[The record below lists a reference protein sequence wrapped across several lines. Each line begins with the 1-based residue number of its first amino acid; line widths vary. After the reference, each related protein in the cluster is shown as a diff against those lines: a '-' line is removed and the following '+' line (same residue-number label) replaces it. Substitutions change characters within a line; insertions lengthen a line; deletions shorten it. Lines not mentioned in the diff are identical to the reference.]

1 MAKNNQKLLIF
12 FIIICLPILI
22 IISPEWLTINGITP
36 CWPVIL
42 LLPFSL
48 KNPPWI
54 SAMAGVLL
62 GIFVDSFTITD
73 VSCIPSLFILS
84 LVWSQ
89 YGLHNKKIELFLNIG
104 LMAIFGTAFVGLSI
118 WVQKIIMYSVLRN
131 NWFHSWSIYVLIS
144 EVIITGLV
152 APFFSSWLLLK
163 YKKTNKKNF
172 KAIEFD

>member
-1 MAKNNQKLLIF
+1 MTKNSKKILILLAVF
-12 FIIICLPILI
+12 CLPALA
-22 IISPEWLTINGITP
+22 IISPDWLKVNGITP
-36 CWPVIL
+36 CWPVVF

-48 KNPPWI
+48 KNCRWK
-54 SAMAGVLL
+54 SALAAILL
-62 GIFVDSFTITD
+62 GIFLDSFTTSD
-73 VSCIPSLFILS
+73 VSYIPSLIFLS

-118 WVQKIIMYSVLRN
+118 WVQKIIIYSVLRN

-152 APFFSSWLLLK
+152 APFFSSWLLLA
-163 YKKTNKKNF
+163 YKKN
-172 KAIEFD
+172 

>member
-1 MAKNNQKLLIF
+1 MTKNSKKLLF
-12 FIIICLPILI
+12 LSTLLCLPAFM
-22 IISPEWLTINGITP
+22 IISPDWLKINGITP

-48 KNPPWI
+48 NNRPWKAALASLI
-54 SAMAGVLL
+54 L
-62 GIFVDSFTITD
+62 GIFIDSFTLSD
-73 VSCIPSLFILS
+73 VSYIPSLFFLS
-84 LVWSQ
+84 LVWST

-152 APFFSSWLLLK
+152 APFFSSWLLLT
-163 YKKTNKKNF
+163 YKKN
-172 KAIEFD
+172 

>member
-1 MAKNNQKLLIF
+1 MDRNTKKLLIIFTIIF
-12 FIIICLPILI
+12 FPVF
-22 IISPEWLTINGITP
+22 IISPPAWMKINGIAP

-48 KNPPWI
+48 KNPPWR
-54 SAMAGVLL
+54 SAIASVLL
-62 GIFVDSFTITD
+62 GIFIDSFKLD
-73 VSCIPSLFILS
+73 EASYIPSLFLLS
-84 LVWSQ
+84 LVWSK

-131 NWFHSWSIYVLIS
+131 NWFHSWSIYVVIS

-152 APFFSSWLLLK
+152 APFFSSWLLLT
-163 YKKTNKKNF
+163 YRKN
-172 KAIEFD
+172 